1 MMKKKIAIKKVLF
14 LFIFGLVL
22 LLTACDSAFGIAV
35 GYKKQ
40 EMYVGEELLLQVNI
54 DEINGTVTWES
65 TDETVA
71 TVDQEGLVKALK
83 AGYTYIVV
91 SSGED
96 STKVYLVVKEKDGGA
111 TSKDVKKTITITGNQ
126 TIALK
131 SSQNST
137 VKLTASVTNGEAKD
151 KVLWVSSDDSV
162 ATVDANGLVTGVKT
176 GVVSIKAYLS
186 TDDTVSCTLPIIVR
200 TADGVQNI
208 IENHIVVKNY
218 VVEGE
223 LDLTSLSNKVV
234 DVVSKYA
241 DSVIGVS
248 NYQYTTDIFGRQS
261 TTASKASVGSG
272 VIYKKEA
279 QGTEFKYTVLTNN
292 HVVKDNAFLK
302 VYLGDLDKEVE
313 ATLVKADA
321 NLDLAIVTF
330 VSSRNY
336 EVIEFETVDNYQ
348 TGDFVIAVGNPTG
361 YDYYGSVTF
370 GVLSYKNR
378 EMSGESAVFL
388 QHDAAINPGNSGGAL
403 LNLDGKLIGINT
415 LKIATTEVE
424 GMGFA
429 VSMKSIAGFLGINE

>member
-151 KVLWVSSDDSV
+151 KVLWASSDDSV

-186 TDDTVSCTLPIIVR
+186 TDDTVTSTLPIIVR

-321 NLDLAIVTF
+321 SLDLAIVTF

-429 VSMKSIAGFLGINE
+429 VSMKSIAGFLGIN

>member
-186 TDDTVSCTLPIIVR
+186 TDDTVTSTLPIIVR

>member
-96 STKVYLVVKEKDGGA
+96 STKVYLVVKDKDGGA

-162 ATVDANGLVTGVKT
+162 ATVDAKGLVT
-176 GVVSIKAYLS
+176 
-186 TDDTVSCTLPIIVR
+186 
-200 TADGVQNI
+200 
-208 IENHIVVKNY
+208 
-218 VVEGE
+218 
-223 LDLTSLSNKVV
+223 
-234 DVVSKYA
+234 
-241 DSVIGVS
+241 
-248 NYQYTTDIFGRQS
+248 
-261 TTASKASVGSG
+261 
-272 VIYKKEA
+272 
-279 QGTEFKYTVLTNN
+279 
-292 HVVKDNAFLK
+292 
-302 VYLGDLDKEVE
+302 
-313 ATLVKADA
+313 
-321 NLDLAIVTF
+321 
-330 VSSRNY
+330 
-336 EVIEFETVDNYQ
+336 
-348 TGDFVIAVGNPTG
+348 
-361 YDYYGSVTF
+361 
-370 GVLSYKNR
+370 
-378 EMSGESAVFL
+378 
-388 QHDAAINPGNSGGAL
+388 
-403 LNLDGKLIGINT
+403 
-415 LKIATTEVE
+415 
-424 GMGFA
+424 
-429 VSMKSIAGFLGINE
+429 